1 MVPDWRKVPVG
12 EKEKARGGGSS
23 SGSVDELLVHIPE
36 AATENGSKA
45 DEKHATQLMIVVHE
59 KLQLGP

>member
-1 MVPDWRKVPVG
+1 MVLDWQKVPVE
-12 EKEKARGGGSS
+12 EKEEAKGGGSS

-36 AATENGSKA
+36 ASAENGAKT
-45 DEKHATQLMIVVHE
+45 DEKHTADLMIVVHE

>member
-1 MVPDWRKVPVG
+1 MVPGWRKVPVG
-12 EKEKARGGGSS
+12 EKEEARGGESS

-36 AATENGSKA
+36 ASAENGAKA
-45 DEKHATQLMIVVHE
+45 NEKHATQLMIVVHE

>member
-1 MVPDWRKVPVG
+1 MVLDWQKVPVE
-12 EKEKARGGGSS
+12 EKEEAKGGGSS

-36 AATENGSKA
+36 APAENGAKA
-45 DEKHATQLMIVVHE
+45 NEKHATQLMIIVHE